1 MQLLVLFFLI
11 SSPILFGQEGRG
23 GRGGAALPATKNL
36 KVLPADVNIMK
47 TMGEIRAALGVQ
59 CNYCH
64 GSSDAGQGGAGRG
77 PGAQVDFA
85 SDENPHKLVAR
96 NMMHMMEDINA
107 RFPDGKAHVTCYT
120 CHHGESTPKMEPKAE
135 TTAPN

>member
-1 MQLLVLFFLI
+1 MRSLVLFFLI
-11 SSPILFGQEGRG
+11 SSLTLFAQEGRG
-23 GRGGAALPATKNL
+23 GRGGAAPPPKNL
-36 KVLPADVNIMK
+36 KVLPADINIMK

-64 GSSDAGQGGAGRG
+64 GAADAGRGGAGRG

-120 CHHGESTPKMEPKAE
+120 CHHGESTPKLEPPAE
-135 TTAPN
+135 TAAPK